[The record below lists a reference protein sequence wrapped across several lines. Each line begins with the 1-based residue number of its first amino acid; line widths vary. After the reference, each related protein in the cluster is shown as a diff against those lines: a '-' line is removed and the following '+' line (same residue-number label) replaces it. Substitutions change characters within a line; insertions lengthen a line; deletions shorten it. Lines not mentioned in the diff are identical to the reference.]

1 MLDRRQFLT
10 AATGLAA
17 PLAFRSPLLAQLEK
31 APANLPD
38 HSLQGK
44 NNEDAYRAYVQKKDI
59 DHFLEKLDEYK
70 NEKKLP

>member
-1 MLDRRQFLT
+1 VLDRHQFLT

-17 PLAFRSPLLAQLEK
+17 TLAFRSPLLAQLEK

-44 NNEDAYRAYVQKKDI
+44 NEDAYWAYVQKKDI
-59 DHFLEKLDEYK
+59 DHFLEKLDEYTH
-70 NEKKLP
+70 EKKLL